1 MRRRI
6 LRGYRQNLEDTLSNK
21 LGIQNLKIERAH
33 SVGDKNRSSCRTI
46 VAKLSGFN
54 IKEPILTEAKKR
66 KPKVIQ
72 VYEDCPKATV
82 KIQKKNWEKVN
93 ELRAQNKYA
102 ILVHDKYISQAEIC
116 RFKNYKTGCVK
127 VLVFIQV

>member
-82 KIQKKNWEKVN
+82 KI
-93 ELRAQNKYA
+93 
-102 ILVHDKYISQAEIC
+102 
-116 RFKNYKTGCVK
+116 
-127 VLVFIQV
+127 